1 MKASYRK
8 TKNGYVITKGTLDE
22 CIEQAESK
30 LIKLQLE
37 LPYVSRR
44 FLEEKAKN
52 PTITLEEITNQIIE
66 RDKLDKE
73 RKIAPL
79 VVPKNAII
87 VDSTSKTIGQV
98 VDCLLSH
105 ISL

>member
-44 FLEEKAKN
+44 FLEEKTRFDNLKKS
-52 PTITLEEITNQIIE
+52 IT
-66 RDKLDKE
+66 DCKLF
-73 RKIAPL
+73 IASANNEL
-79 VVPKNAII
+79 KKRIFEDNE
-87 VDSTSKTIGQV
+87 SKG
-98 VDCLLSH
+98 
-105 ISL
+105 